1 MVVLDQGNLMDALMS
16 HPATRRFAQVKREQS
31 QLKIGRMRYASQSL
45 LKYHQHLL
53 HFLAWCE
60 YRGQAEGHFGRF
72 SWEHLTA
79 YRKAGVNAV
88 GSLEDYERDQ
98 TDKRRPDLRSASPS
112 QVLTR
117 IGVANSFLVFCTA
130 TGYRQKAFSPYLATA
145 NKSYLDRHELRHEH
159 WEIPEVED
167 LAEWVRSQVSLRNR
181 VAAGLIVFGG
191 LRVQDMLPLQR
202 GDIPK
207 FLDAKPIGAWRVGIP
222 VFGKGGKW
230 RTTSIPKWVYE
241 DLLEFV
247 GPERRSLREYWI
259 SRGRHLPMGRDAP
272 VFVST
277 KKPNFGRS
285 LSRVFLDD
293 MTSRSIIEHPHNGRH
308 AFAYWRLIELLA
320 QRAEALAKTPMTV
333 LMEAGMVQSE
343 LEILRFEMGHSR
355 TSTTEGYLKYAQS
368 RIGNDRQFHEMLNRL
383 NKVHLGEQA

>member
-1 MVVLDQGNLMDALMS
+1 MNFKKFKPSTFIRAKPTPHEQAVPTVFICRRTNFPIRAATAFMVVLDQGNLMDALMS

-222 VFGKGGKW
+222 VFGKGGNLSGLNVAVLESTGSLEGGICRW
-230 RTTSIPKWVYE
+230 DVMHQFSLAPKNQILGDHY
-241 DLLEFV
+241 
-247 GPERRSLREYWI
+247 PEYFW
-259 SRGRHLPMGRDAP
+259 
-272 VFVST
+272 
-277 KKPNFGRS
+277 
-285 LSRVFLDD
+285 
-293 MTSRSIIEHPHNGRH
+293 MT
-308 AFAYWRLIELLA
+308 
-320 QRAEALAKTPMTV
+320 
-333 LMEAGMVQSE
+333 
-343 LEILRFEMGHSR
+343 
-355 TSTTEGYLKYAQS
+355 
-368 RIGNDRQFHEMLNRL
+368 
-383 NKVHLGEQA
+383 

>member
-1 MVVLDQGNLMDALMS
+1 MS
-16 HPATRRFAQVKREQS
+16 HPAARRFAQARREQS
-31 QLKIGRMRYASQSL
+31 QLKIGRMKYAPQSL

-60 YRGQAEGHFGRF
+60 YRGQEEGNLDRF
-72 SWEHLTA
+72 SWENLTA
-79 YRKAGVNAV
+79 YRKAGINSV

-117 IGVANSFLVFCTA
+117 IGIANSFLVFCTA

-167 LAEWVRSQVSLRNR
+167 LAEWVRSQDSLRNR
-181 VAAGLIVFGG
+181 VAAGLMVFGG
-191 LRVQDMLPLQR
+191 LRVQDMLPSQR

-207 FLDAKPIGAWRVGIP
+207 CLDAKPIGTWRVGIP
-222 VFGKGGKW
+222 VFGKGRKW
-230 RTTSIPKWVYE
+230 RTTSIPKWVYT

-247 GPERRSLREYWI
+247 GPERRRLREYWA
-259 SRGRHLPMGRDAP
+259 SRGKSLPMGREAP
-272 VFVST
+272 IFVST
-277 KKPNFGRS
+277 KEPRFGQP

-293 MTSRSIIEHPHNGRH
+293 MTSRSIIVHPHNARH

-320 QRAEALAKTPMTV
+320 QRAEAIAKTPMTV

-343 LEILRFEMGHSR
+343 LEILKFEMGHSR
-355 TSTTEGYLKYAQS
+355 TSTTEGYLKHARS
-368 RIGNDRQFHEMLNRL
+368 RIGTDRQFHEMLNRL
-383 NKVHLGEQA
+383 NNVHLGGQT